1 MVMPHQVQFKII
13 KKRLK
18 GLEGKAKLKEIEE
31 IRQELPGFNTGPYG
45 EMKSWLTDEV
55 KKTKT
60 RSNIKHQDWLGVKR
74 QGKKQFVLVG
84 CPSVGKSSL
93 IQKLSGIQIKVA
105 AYEFTTLKP
114 QPAVI
119 NLKGADIQIVDLPGL
134 LKGAVDDI
142 GGGKRL
148 IGIVRNADGIIFMHD
163 LSKPL
168 SDMQKIMDEIDK
180 AKIKKP
186 KIILGN
192 KVDLARDNFR
202 ELKEK
207 FSKDKVIAISTET
220 EEGFNELK
228 EEIWNLSNLIR
239 VFTVHDRKPFFLAK
253 DSRVSDL
260 LQKIHREFLEKFKVA
275 RVTGKSAKFP
285 RQSVGINHYLEDEDE
300 IQIIL
305 KK

>member
-1 MVMPHQVQFKII
+1 MPHQIQFKLI

-45 EMKSWLTDEV
+45 EIKSWLTEEV

-93 IQKLSGIQIKVA
+93 VQKLSGIQIKVA

-114 QPAVI
+114 QPAII
-119 NLKGADIQIVDLPGL
+119 NLKGAEIQIVDLPGL

-168 SDMQKIMDEIDK
+168 SDMQKIMGEIDK
-180 AKIKKP
+180 AKITKP

-192 KVDLARDNFR
+192 KVDLSRENFVN
-202 ELKEK
+202 LKNK
-207 FSKDKVIAISTET
+207 FPKDKVIAISTET
-220 EEGFNELK
+220 GEGLNEFK
-228 EEIWNLSNLIR
+228 EEIWNLSKLIR
-239 VFTVHDRKPFFLAK
+239 VYTVHDRKPFIL
-253 DSRVSDL
+253 DRGSQVCDL
-260 LQKIHREFLEKFKVA
+260 LQKIHRDFLKQFKVA
-275 RVTGKSAKFP
+275 RVTGKSVKFP
-285 RQSVGINHYLEDEDE
+285 RQSVGINHVLEDEDE

-305 KK
+305 NK

>member
-239 VFTVHDRKPFFLAK
+239 VFTVHDRKPFILAK